1 MCTCA
6 QYHAALLL
14 LPGNI
19 HESNAVW
26 LGINQTAT
34 LRMVAELMKAV
45 SKHGSSLLSIER
57 TAVMLHPF
65 LHAHPSA
72 SCPSPLLHVPPLS
85 FMPCHFASCP
95 APQLHA
101 PPLCFMPPISFMPHP
116 LLHAPPLCFML
127 HPSASCP
134 THFLHAPPIS
144 YMPHPFPSCP
154 ILCFMP
160 NPHTHH

>member
-1 MCTCA
+1 
-6 QYHAALLL
+6 
-14 LPGNI
+14 
-19 HESNAVW
+19 
-26 LGINQTAT
+26 
-34 LRMVAELMKAV
+34 MKAV

-116 LLHAPPLCFML
+116 LLHAPPLCFMP
-127 HPSASCP
+127 HPFPSCH

-144 YMPHPFPSCP
+144 FMPHPLLHAQPSHTPLGCGPLPQELYDDWNVP
-154 ILCFMP
+154 INFKLIIFID
-160 NPHTHH
+160 